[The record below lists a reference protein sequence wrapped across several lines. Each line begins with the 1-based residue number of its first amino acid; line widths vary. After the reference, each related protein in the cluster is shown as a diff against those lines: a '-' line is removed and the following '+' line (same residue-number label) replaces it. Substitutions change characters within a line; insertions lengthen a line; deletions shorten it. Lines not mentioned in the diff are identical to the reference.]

1 MSRER
6 ENYPEKRC
14 MNLYYKP
21 DRTTKPA
28 TIALYALFA
37 LVCLLALSKIMIYD
51 LWTETREAEEALA
64 VAETQLD
71 GVMAQLQDYDEIQ
84 EKYFRYSATDEEK
97 ALTDRM
103 EILRL
108 IDSAVGSTAQID
120 SISISKE
127 KVQLQFYGVSLAQA
141 AQIVKV
147 LEVSPIVDSTTVNT
161 ASAKPGS
168 DTLVMTNVVIWL
180 KKGGGEQ

>member
-1 MSRER
+1 MSRQR
-6 ENYPEKRC
+6 ENYPEKRF

-28 TIALYALFA
+28 TIALYVLFV
-37 LVCLLALSKIMIYD
+37 LVCLLALSKLMIYD
-51 LWTETREAEEALA
+51 LWAETREAEEALA
-64 VAETQLD
+64 VAKSQLE
-71 GVMAQLQDYDEIQ
+71 GVMSQLQDYDEVQ
-84 EKYFRYSATDEEK
+84 EKYFRYSATEEEK

-103 EILRL
+103 EILEL

-127 KVQLQFYGVSLAQA
+127 RVQLQFYGVSLAQA

-147 LEVSPIVDSTTVNT
+147 LEASPLVDSTTVNT
-161 ASAKPGS
+161 ASAKQNS
-168 DTLVMTNVVIWL
+168 ETLVMTDVVIWL
-180 KKGGGEQ
+180 KKGGSEQ